1 MNWKKRYENWSIK
14 PLNYNFNR
22 TFFLVSVIYFLSVL
36 FDFCFTYVTRCL
48 DSDGF
53 FMYEICSFL
62 SMKDNNTIT
71 FEQLNELV
79 NEIYDEYKHELTA
92 AIKNEFFQLVDQYC
106 LEIIH

>member
-1 MNWKKRYENWSIK
+1 
-14 PLNYNFNR
+14 
-22 TFFLVSVIYFLSVL
+22 
-36 FDFCFTYVTRCL
+36 
-48 DSDGF
+48 
-53 FMYEICSFL
+53 MYEICSFL

-106 LEIIH
+106 LEVIH